1 LSPPQATDLDR
12 MVVAERHR
20 GVSVDAGDPDDMGRV
35 LRATAEIAL
44 RTLPRR
50 PSGHG
55 RTGRKG
61 RKGVLLLC
69 ETIGASVPFS
79 ASEADAV
86 ARAKRCL
93 SADEGET
100 GQAREVIKCGGR
112 WYCVVDLFNA
122 GSFVNLASHFV
133 AGTPGAGPSETARI
147 TANRRGDTRTLRL
160 WLLRTIAAD
169 SLITVRSGGS
179 AGRRVNMAVRAR

>member
-1 LSPPQATDLDR
+1 V
-12 MVVAERHR
+12 VVAERHR

-44 RTLPRR
+44 CTRPRR

-61 RKGVLLLC
+61 RKGVLLLR

-112 WYCVVDLFNA
+112 WYCAADLVNA

-133 AGTPGAGPSETARI
+133 AGTPGPSETARI

-160 WLLRTIAAD
+160 WSLRTIAAD
-169 SLITVRSGGS
+169 SLITVRYGGS